1 MNEIGAVYRHD
12 RHETTYLIVGEV
24 DQVAP
29 YAGMQF
35 GYVAVELEG
44 EDPGKTFRLVGRG
57 ADGWWLNESRRLF

>member
-12 RHETTYLIVGEV
+12 RHKTTYLIVERV
-24 DQVAP
+24 DGVAT
-29 YAGMQF
+29 YAGLQS

-44 EDPGKTFRLVGRG
+44 EDPGRTFKLVGRG